1 MKGYIINNRCY
12 VFPQE
17 VGQLPS
23 IDAEVIYVQEEDI
36 KAWKEAN
43 GAVADKIKK
52 YNYNV
57 ITVNPKE
64 WSGHKDDE
72 LGPSYITI
80 TRRTDYG
87 DTSPDQIVAPEKALP
102 GENVTIS
109 LADTATYTFNRG
121 NKAKQ
126 RIWINADYIDL
137 VHDASYYNA
146 ELDQY
151 NYTMPSHDIY
161 NNNQNL
167 NSQFLN
173 GHTLTLNINGVNK
186 TLEEANTV
194 FGLSDAHM
202 GLDITD
208 LTDIFEKH
216 GIKLDA
222 REGYTFDK
230 SSTDKTIIS
239 ARMLGYDI
247 YISDPYWISFEMPEQ
262 DLTLEITTTAPQT
275 PPQTPP
281 QTTPQ
286 A

>member
-1 MKGYIINNRCY
+1 MKGYIINNKCY

-43 GAVADKIKK
+43 AGVADKIKK

-87 DTSPDQIVAPEKALP
+87 DTSPEQIVAPENALP

-109 LADTATYTFNRG
+109 LVAPETYTFNRE

-126 RIWINADYIDL
+126 RIWISADYIDL
-137 VHDASYYNA
+137 VHDGSYYNA

-151 NYTMPSHDIY
+151 NYTMPSEGIY

-173 GHTLTLNINGVNK
+173 GHTLTLNINGQNK
-186 TLEEANTV
+186 TLEEANTF

-202 GLDITD
+202 WLDITD
-208 LTDIFEKH
+208 LTDVFEKH

-239 ARMLGYDI
+239 VRMNGEDI
-247 YISDPYWISFEMPEQ
+247 YVSAPDWISFEMTEQ
-262 DLTLEITTTAPQT
+262 DLTLEITTT
-275 PPQTPP
+275 PPQS
-281 QTTPQ
+281 
-286 A
+286 

>member
-1 MKGYIINNRCY
+1 MKGYIINNKCY
-12 VFPQE
+12 IFPQE
-17 VGQLPS
+17 VGQIPS
-23 IDAEVIYVQEEDI
+23 IDAEIIYVQEEDI

-43 GAVADKIKK
+43 VGVADKIKK

-64 WSGHKDDE
+64 WTGHKDDE

-87 DTSPDQIVAPEKALP
+87 DTSPEQIVAPEKALP

-109 LADTATYTFNRG
+109 LVVPETHTFNRA
-121 NKAKQ
+121 NKEKQ
-126 RIWINADYIDL
+126 RIWVSADYIDL
-137 VHDASYYNA
+137 VNDNSYYNA

-151 NYTMPSHDIY
+151 NYTMPSDGIY

-173 GHTLTLNINGVNK
+173 GHTLTLNINGENK
-186 TLEEANTV
+186 TLEEANTF
-194 FGLSDAHM
+194 FGLRDAHM
-202 GLDITD
+202 QIDITD

-216 GIKLDA
+216 GIRLDA

-230 SSTDKTIIS
+230 SATDKTIIS
-239 ARMLGYDI
+239 VTINGEELYVPAPDWVAF
-247 YISDPYWISFEMPEQ
+247 DMPEQ
-262 DLTLEITTTAPQT
+262 DLTLIITTT

-281 QTTPQ
+281 Q